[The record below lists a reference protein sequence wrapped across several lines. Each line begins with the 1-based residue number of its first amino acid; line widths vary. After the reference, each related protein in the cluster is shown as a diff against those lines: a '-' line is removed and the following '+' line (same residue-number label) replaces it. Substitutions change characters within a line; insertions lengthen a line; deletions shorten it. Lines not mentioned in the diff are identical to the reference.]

1 MKLKPNVKN
10 PKAMIIKNIPADI
23 RQASKIAAAELG
35 ITLQAFHVRAL
46 KLALIQKGVILNMT
60 E

>member
-1 MKLKPNVKN
+1 MKPEPNVKN

-35 ITLQAFHVRAL
+35 ITLQAFHTLSLKFAL
-46 KLALIQKGVILNMT
+46 AHKETIKGMIK
-60 E
+60 